1 MKMNRPL
8 VRSACVLVAGLGL
21 AATSAFGQNN
31 PQAERY
37 IIQLKPGHVP
47 DQVAAAHGVAARH
60 VYSQVLNGF
69 AASVPPGRLAAL
81 ANDPRVESIVPD
93 QQVFAFGKPTPP
105 SPPPVNYPDVKTLPA
120 EGVPPGVARVGAR
133 KVHETGTGVGVGVL
147 DTGLDFNHP
156 ELAIGAES
164 FSSFGGTAQDDGHHG
179 THVGGI
185 VAANEDGVGVVGVAP
200 EATLYAVKVLNGEGS
215 GNDSDIIAGL
225 DWVTAHAHL
234 VSPPIR
240 VINMSLGRPSSPFDG
255 PMRAAI
261 QSVVNLAGVTV
272 VVAAGNDPTTE
283 VSRTVPA
290 GFPEVIA
297 VASTTAAKG
306 TSDQNVVIDADTASF
321 FTTDGKFNTRT
332 GVGVAISAPGEV
344 RENIS
349 GGYVYSEGILSTAM
363 GGGYE
368 QMSGTSMAA
377 PHAAGVVALLLQ
389 KEPALTP
396 AQVKARILAGDKEG
410 AAPLDSPT
418 TTYTYDRE
426 REGVLY
432 APKVLKY

>member
-1 MKMNRPL
+1 MK
-8 VRSACVLVAGLGL
+8 
-21 AATSAFGQNN
+21 
-31 PQAERY
+31 
-37 IIQLKPGHVP
+37 
-47 DQVAAAHGVAARH
+47 
-60 VYSQVLNGF
+60 
-69 AASVPPGRLAAL
+69 
-81 ANDPRVESIVPD
+81 
-93 QQVFAFGKPTPP
+93 
-105 SPPPVNYPDVKTLPA
+105 
-120 EGVPPGVARVGAR
+120 
-133 KVHETGTGVGVGVL
+133 VL
-147 DTGLDFNHP
+147 D
-156 ELAIGAES
+156 A
-164 FSSFGGTAQDDGHHG
+164 
-179 THVGGI
+179 
-185 VAANEDGVGVVGVAP
+185 
-200 EATLYAVKVLNGEGS
+200 EGS

-225 DWVTAHAHL
+225 DWVTANAHL
-234 VSPPIR
+234 VNPPIR

-272 VVAAGNDPTTE
+272 VAAAGNDASTE

-306 TSDQNVVIDADTASF
+306 TSDQSLVIEADTASF

-349 GGYVYSEGILSTAM
+349 GGYLYSEGILSTAM

-377 PHAAGVVALLLQ
+377 PHAAGVIALLLQ
-389 KEPALTP
+389 KEPGLTP
-396 AQVKARILAGDKEG
+396 VQVKEG
-410 AAPLDSPT
+410 AAPLNSPT

-432 APKVLKY
+432 APKVLNY